1 MAVEERD
8 FNEIANNAKLEDLEP
23 LNYLV
28 GMLRDRMSVVDY
40 GDNSDC
46 WDRLLSMKTN
56 TTLIE
61 ILSDIRWIICNIAN
75 RFINMDYP
83 YWDKC
88 WSTFPQMYSQT
99 ILDQDEEHNLQ
110 VWPVRDSSFDNASIA
125 QYRKFLKSAYYW
137 LKKFRYVRSNLS
149 AYDEMYK
156 RWWVWRQ
163 WPHWDNNGG
172 SYTYDASENGH
183 GVENPTAGT
192 LALLQ
197 QSGQGVLQRTGG
209 GFLTTVSLQPE
220 MHNSNRADKIIDHG
234 NNSPLYQLE
243 YKTQDQQ
250 APGNMESLP
259 HNLMTANP
267 TCFATEVLWFVVPK
281 VVPYKKH
288 IETTTTPDSG
298 DPITWGW
305 WSQFTELNYDA
316 DESSTTTENYE
327 SRRGQD
333 KLVEYETKQLSVSG
347 DGTKHTVLT
356 RWSDDGTRSYEYS
369 NTTTADSQY
378 PYQSNDLDYE
388 EYVYPTF
395 GGLVRPLSSTPPT
408 FSAGWARP
416 HQTITFHVFDQN
428 SLPTDYPIPT
438 VIFPGGN
445 TMFGIQSS
453 GKVSYSGRTMWIP
466 VLDFKDFS
474 TEVPEEP
481 GE

>member
-1 MAVEERD
+1 MAVEEQD

-110 VWPVRDSSFDNASIA
+110 VWPVRDSSFDNASID

-137 LKKFRYVRSNLS
+137 LKKFRYVRSRQS
-149 AYDEMYK
+149 AYDEIY
-156 RWWVWRQ
+156 WRSWSWYQ
-163 WPHWDNNGG
+163 WPQWDNNGG
-172 SYTYDASENGH
+172 SYTYDALENGH

-197 QSGQGVLQRTGG
+197 QSGQGVLQSTGG
-209 GFLTTVSLQPE
+209 DLTTLTLQCE
-220 MHNSNRADKIIDHG
+220 MNNSNRIEKKIDHAS
-234 NNSPLYQLE
+234 NSPLYQLE
-243 YKTQDQQ
+243 FKAQDQQ
-250 APGNMESLP
+250 FPRRADGIP
-259 HNLMTANP
+259 HNLITANP
-267 TCFATEVLWFVVPK
+267 TCFAAEVLWFVVPN

-288 IETTTTPDSG
+288 VETVVTPDSG
-298 DPITWGW
+298 TPETWGW
-305 WSQFTELNYDA
+305 QRQFTGRDYDA
-316 DESSTTTENYE
+316 EESSTTTEEYE

-333 KLVEYETKQLSVSG
+333 KLVKYENRQLNKSQT
-347 DGTKHTVLT
+347 GTNHTILT

-369 NTTTADSQY
+369 NTTTTDSQS
-378 PYQSNDLDYE
+378 PFENHDLDYE

-395 GGLVRPLSSTPPT
+395 GGLVQPLSSAPPT
-408 FSAGWARP
+408 FSVGWAAP
-416 HQTITFHVFDQN
+416 HQTITFHAFDQN
-428 SLPTDYPIPT
+428 ALPTDYPIPT
-438 VIFPGGN
+438 VRFSEDP
-445 TMFGIQSS
+445 MYGITSN
-453 GKVSYSGRTMWIP
+453 GVISYRGATKWYP

-474 TEVPEEP
+474 TEVPDPEE
-481 GE
+481 G

>member
-1 MAVEERD
+1 MAVEEQD

-28 GMLRDRMSVVDY
+28 GMLKDRMSVVNY

-137 LKKFRYVRSNLS
+137 LKKFRYVKSSQS
-149 AYDEMYK
+149 AYDEIY
-156 RWWVWRQ
+156 WRSWSWYQ
-163 WPHWDNNGG
+163 WPDWDNNGG
-172 SYTYDASENGH
+172 SYTYDALENGH

-209 GFLTTVSLQPE
+209 DLGPLTLQCE
-220 MHNSNRADKIIDHG
+220 MNNSNRIEQKISHAS
-234 NNSPLYQLE
+234 NSPLYQLD
-243 YKTQDQQ
+243 YKAQDQQ
-250 APGNMESLP
+250 YPRRASGIP
-259 HNLMTANP
+259 HNLITANP
-267 TCFATEVLWFVVPK
+267 TCFAAEVLWFVVPN

-288 IETTTTPDSG
+288 IESVVTPDSG
-298 DPITWGW
+298 TPETWGW
-305 WSQFTELNYDA
+305 QSQFTGRDYDA
-316 DESSTTTENYE
+316 EESSTTTEEYE

-333 KLVEYETKQLSVSG
+333 KLVKYENRQLNKSHT
-347 DGTKHTVLT
+347 GTKHTILT

-369 NTTTADSQY
+369 NTTTTDSQS
-378 PYQSNDLDYE
+378 PFESHDLDYE

-395 GGLVRPLSSTPPT
+395 GGLVQPLSSAPPT
-408 FSAGWARP
+408 FSVGWAAP
-416 HQTITFHVFDQN
+416 HQTITFHAFDQN
-428 SLPTDYPIPT
+428 ALPTDYPIPT
-438 VIFPGGN
+438 VRFSGN
-445 TMFGIQSS
+445 PMYGITSN
-453 GKVSYSGRTMWIP
+453 GVVSYRGATKWYP